1 MPQTDRTDDRSRDV
15 GPVNQTGYLSTRA
28 HFQTDSNVGYK
39 TMASDRAIVGNR
51 SNSDL
56 SNSHM
61 NLGNSDD
68 KFKLRKL
75 HNRYYKDHP
84 APTPESPRPKPKN
97 LPQKPESDPDAEG
110 EQLDTYEGADQVGA
124 EDPADVENFR
134 RSLRSKVGVIQ
145 RLHIHDKDDGS
156 RSSYYQRSMSPKKR
170 PSGEQAPTGYEN
182 IILKLEGDVFGQ
194 DKENNRL
201 RMLSNEREAKINQ
214 LKADFV
220 RKEMD
225 MLRTQNTLRSELD
238 QFRTYATGS
247 QEGLWRNTA
256 ASNIPFN
263 DDNVTLRQM
272 RNMLSSEKK
281 TRKSSTK
288 KKKKTTKVAK
298 AKPKAKAKDSEP
310 KTKEALYKNLL
321 KEVNSA
327 KKLAKKLKSNRGST
341 LKNESVVS
349 GVSSLQGLGLNFD
362 ARTRSQ
368 IGFSTDL

>member
-1 MPQTDRTDDRSRDV
+1 
-15 GPVNQTGYLSTRA
+15 
-28 HFQTDSNVGYK
+28 
-39 TMASDRAIVGNR
+39 MASDRGIVGNL

-61 NLGNSDD
+61 NLGNSND

-84 APTPESPRPKPKN
+84 APRPESPKAEAQN
-97 LPQKPESDPDAEG
+97 SLQKPESDPDAEG
-110 EQLDTYEGADQVGA
+110 EQRDTYESANQVGA
-124 EDPADVENFR
+124 EDPVDVENFR
-134 RSLRSKVGVIQ
+134 RSLRSKVGPIQ
-145 RLHIHDKDDGS
+145 RMRIHDKDDGS

-170 PSGEQAPTGYEN
+170 RTEEQAPTGFEN
-182 IILKLEGDVFGQ
+182 IILKLEGDVYGQ

-201 RMLSNEREAKINQ
+201 RMVSNDREAKINQ

-220 RKEMD
+220 RKEME

-247 QEGLWRNTA
+247 QEGLWRNT
-256 ASNIPFN
+256 IPTNLPAN

-272 RNMLSSEKK
+272 RSMLSSEKK

-288 KKKKTTKVAK
+288 KKKKTTKVPK
-298 AKPKAKAKDSEP
+298 TKPKAKLNEP

-321 KEVNSA
+321 KDVSSA

-341 LKNESVVS
+341 AKNESVVS
-349 GVSSLQGLGLNFD
+349 GVSSLQGFGLNFD
-362 ARTRSQ
+362 AKTRSQ
-368 IGFSTDL
+368 IGFSSVL